1 MRFNKNN
8 FDLIRLF
15 AATQVMVIHFFGH
28 YELEETTDNYLLHG
42 LIELCQYF
50 PGVPIFFMISGYLIS
65 RSYERN
71 SDLKNYFRNRF
82 LRLYPA
88 AWFCLIISLMFLIYT
103 KHLEFETLNGKSF
116 WFWLATEIGFIHI
129 YSYSEFSEFGVG
141 RLNGSLWTLQVEFQF
156 YIFIPILYY
165 IGNKIKI
172 KEIKRYNLFMM
183 GLLFSS
189 FFYHEQIIKNNILGL
204 DAIGNIYSGDNNYL
218 NPSNLVSKVIVNL
231 LPNYF
236 YMFALGIILQKN
248 LESIRSLIKDRAHYW
263 LISYLT
269 ICLSL
274 EQLNFEIAYGN
285 DINLIMFIFLSLV
298 VISIAYSKVH
308 ISEKILGRNDLSYG
322 VYIFHMPI
330 ANLMIEMNDKL
341 SMNTF
346 YFSLLLTYLFAFIS
360 WKLIE
365 KPAMKMKK
373 KSINTIT

>member
-1 MRFNKNN
+1 
-8 FDLIRLF
+8 
-15 AATQVMVIHFFGH
+15 
-28 YELEETTDNYLLHG
+28 
-42 LIELCQYF
+42 
-50 PGVPIFFMISGYLIS
+50 
-65 RSYERN
+65 
-71 SDLKNYFRNRF
+71 
-82 LRLYPA
+82 
-88 AWFCLIISLMFLIYT
+88 
-103 KHLEFETLNGKSF
+103 
-116 WFWLATEIGFIHI
+116 
-129 YSYSEFSEFGVG
+129 SEFSEFGVG